1 MIVPLLKIS
10 NLSVE
15 FGKRGRTVR
24 VIRDVNFEMGQG
36 EAVGLVGE
44 SGSGKSVT
52 SLATMRLLPRHL
64 ARIATGRI
72 EFDGRNLLE
81 IPDGEMCGIRGRD
94 IAMIFQEPMSS
105 LNPVMTIGDQIAE
118 ALLLHG
124 WDDRTKRQER
134 TLEMLRLVG
143 IPNPEGRIGAYPHQ
157 FSGGMRQ
164 RVMIAMALACSPR
177 LLIADEPTTAL
188 DVTIQAQVLELMK
201 KIRREIGTAILL
213 ISHDLGVIA
222 DVCERVIVMY
232 AGRVVEIG
240 DIRSILYKPAHP
252 YTRGLLKSVPRKDD
266 ERERLF
272 QIPGTVP
279 MAGSVTEGCP
289 FRDRCESAIGRC
301 ATLTPPM
308 FGFGPGHGAA
318 CWVTART
325 EGAELQEAMP

>member
-105 LNPVMTIGDQIAE
+105 LNPVMVRLDSSQNLSRKWLASSGISPTRSWSVGMVMV
-118 ALLLHG
+118 
-124 WDDRTKRQER
+124 T
-134 TLEMLRLVG
+134 TL
-143 IPNPEGRIGAYPHQ
+143 
-157 FSGGMRQ
+157 MR
-164 RVMIAMALACSPR
+164 
-177 LLIADEPTTAL
+177 
-188 DVTIQAQVLELMK
+188 
-201 KIRREIGTAILL
+201 
-213 ISHDLGVIA
+213 
-222 DVCERVIVMY
+222 
-232 AGRVVEIG
+232 
-240 DIRSILYKPAHP
+240 
-252 YTRGLLKSVPRKDD
+252 
-266 ERERLF
+266 
-272 QIPGTVP
+272 
-279 MAGSVTEGCP
+279 
-289 FRDRCESAIGRC
+289 
-301 ATLTPPM
+301 
-308 FGFGPGHGAA
+308 
-318 CWVTART
+318 
-325 EGAELQEAMP
+325 